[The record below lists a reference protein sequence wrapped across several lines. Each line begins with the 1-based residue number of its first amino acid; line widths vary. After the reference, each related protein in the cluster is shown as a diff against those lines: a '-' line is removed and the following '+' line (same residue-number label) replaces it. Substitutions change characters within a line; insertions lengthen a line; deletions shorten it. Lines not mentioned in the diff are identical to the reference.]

1 MTLIIVG
8 TGATAAG
15 WPLFRLAIAWSA
27 PGLLVVP
34 VLGLCVMVLGF
45 ALSTAEES
53 PAPRPSEEG
62 RGEVSR
68 LSDAEFDRLLD
79 ELESYGH
86 DPLPAP
92 ERPAR
97 MEPFEDLVRDAI
109 DELPAFV
116 HDDMHNGNLAVLVSD
131 GGDEWNALGLY
142 MGGHIRD
149 DLWARRILIF
159 RDTLT
164 RAYGDDPAELRR
176 QVAITVRHE
185 VAHFYGADEQKV
197 HALGL

>member
-1 MTLIIVG
+1 M
-8 TGATAAG
+8 
-15 WPLFRLAIAWSA
+15 P
-27 PGLLVVP
+27 
-34 VLGLCVMVLGF
+34 GF

-53 PAPRPSEEG
+53 PAPPPSEEG
-62 RGEVSR
+62 RGEDSR
-68 LSDAEFDRLLD
+68 LSDADFDRLLD
-79 ELESYGH
+79 ELESYGR

-92 ERPAR
+92 EWPAR

-116 HDDMHNGNLAVLVSD
+116 HDDMRDGNLAVLVSD

-197 HALGL
+197 RALGL